1 MSWIWPYLDLT
12 GQCPAPTGNR
22 DASVCPADTFRC
34 VDDRFVAI
42 AAATPEEFA
51 GLCKAM
57 GALHLASDVR
67 FADHKTRL
75 KDENAVAL
83 LEIIARWAADRTA
96 AEIVALAEENG
107 FAASLV
113 RNAAEATGDAHLR
126 ERGFMTQMDDALYGR
141 YLDHEFPVMMSKTP
155 PQKKWAARPVGFDN
169 EYIMKKLLNTSD
181 AELEDLY
188 GAGALGKW
196 ADRPGRRPPPDWDGK
211 KGLIMSK

>member
-1 MSWIWPYLDLT
+1 MGDGS
-12 GQCPAPTGNR
+12 
-22 DASVCPADTFRC
+22 AS
-34 VDDRFVAI
+34 
-42 AAATPEEFA
+42 
-51 GLCKAM
+51 
-57 GALHLASDVR
+57 
-67 FADHKTRL
+67 
-75 KDENAVAL
+75 
-83 LEIIARWAADRTA
+83 WAAGRTA

-188 GAGALGKW
+188 GSGALGKW